1 MDWSFK
7 SFSLIKSWVQNR
19 VCTAGK
25 NIESMTTLF
34 HIGCVWILE
43 FRFGFEFKSDGFEMP

>member
-19 VCTAGK
+19 VSTAGK